1 MSDLLAARSQ
11 MAMSLAFHILFAVVG
26 IGMPVLMVVAEQRYR
41 RTGDQICLELAKRWA
56 RGTAILFAVGAV
68 SGTVLSFE
76 LGLLWPGFM
85 EFAGPVIGMPFS
97 LEGFAFFTE
106 AIFLGIY
113 LYGWDRISPR
123 AHLWAGILVAVSG
136 AASGIFVVIANAW
149 MNAPTGFEVVNGRVA
164 NVDPIA
170 GMLNPMAFQQ
180 TLHMTLASYA
190 ATGLAV
196 AGIHA
201 FLLLIDRHNAF
212 HRRALSVALLVG
224 APAAVLQPISGDL
237 SARAVAEYQPAKL
250 AAMETHFETGRRVP
264 LVIGGWPDMA
274 TGQTRYALR
283 IPGGLSFLAF
293 HDLDAEVKGLDRVP
307 RADWPNVPIVHTA
320 FQVMVGLGT
329 FMALVG
335 VWAGALAFRRRDP
348 CASTWFLRALSLA
361 APMGFIAI
369 EAGWTVTEVG
379 RQPWIVYGVLRTAD
393 AVTPM
398 PGLIVPFLGF
408 TTLYCFLGVMVAWLL
423 YRQIIRSPRPTEWSR
438 VYAPA
443 RLRRV
448 V

>member
-41 RTGDQICLELAKRWA
+41 STGDRICLELAKRWA
-56 RGTAILFAVGAV
+56 KGTAILFAVGAV

-164 NVDPIA
+164 DVDPIA

-224 APAAVLQPISGDL
+224 APAAVLQPLSGDL

-293 HDLDAEVKGLDRVP
+293 HDLDAEVKGLDQVP

-320 FQVMVGLGT
+320 FQLMVGLGT

-335 VWAGALAFRRRDP
+335 VWAGALALRRRDL
-348 CASTWFLRALSLA
+348 CASTWFLRALAVA

-408 TTLYCFLGVMVAWLL
+408 TALYCFLGVIVAWLL

-443 RLRRV
+443 RLRRAV
-448 V
+448 

>member
-1 MSDLLAARSQ
+1 
-11 MAMSLAFHILFAVVG
+11 
-26 IGMPVLMVVAEQRYR
+26 
-41 RTGDQICLELAKRWA
+41 
-56 RGTAILFAVGAV
+56 
-68 SGTVLSFE
+68 
-76 LGLLWPGFM
+76 
-85 EFAGPVIGMPFS
+85 
-97 LEGFAFFTE
+97 
-106 AIFLGIY
+106 
-113 LYGWDRISPR
+113 
-123 AHLWAGILVAVSG
+123 
-136 AASGIFVVIANAW
+136 
-149 MNAPTGFEVVNGRVA
+149 
-164 NVDPIA
+164 
-170 GMLNPMAFQQ
+170 
-180 TLHMTLASYA
+180 MTLASYA

-250 AAMETHFETGRRVP
+250 AAMEAHFETGRRVP

-283 IPGGLSFLAF
+283 IPGGLSFLA
-293 HDLDAEVKGLDRVP
+293 HRDLDAEVKGLDQVP
-307 RADWPNVPIVHTA
+307 RADWPNVPIVHLA

-335 VWAGALAFRRRDP
+335 VWAGVLAFRRRDL
-348 CASTWFLRALSLA
+348 CASTWFLRALALA

-408 TTLYCFLGVMVAWLL
+408 TALYCFLGVIVAWLL

-438 VYAPA
+438 LYAPA
-443 RLRRV
+443 GMRRAV
-448 V
+448 

>member
-11 MAMSLAFHILFAVVG
+11 MAMSLAFHIIFAVVG

-41 RTGDQICLELAKRWA
+41 STGDRICLELAKRWA

-106 AIFLGIY
+106 AIFLGVY

-149 MNAPTGFEVVNGRVA
+149 MNAPTGFDMVNGRIA
-164 NVDPIA
+164 NVDAIA

-201 FLLLIDRHNAF
+201 FLLLFDRHNAF

-237 SARAVAEYQPAKL
+237 SARAVAEYQPVKL

-293 HDLDAEVKGLDRVP
+293 HDVDAEVKGLDQVP

-320 FQVMVGLGT
+320 FQLMVGLGT

-335 VWAGALAFRRRDP
+335 LWAGVLAFRRRDP
-348 CASTWFLRALSLA
+348 SASPWFLRALALA

-408 TTLYCFLGVMVAWLL
+408 TALYCFLGAIVAWLL
-423 YRQIIRSPRPTEWSR
+423 YRQIIRSPRDSEWSR

-443 RLRRV
+443 GVNRAL
-448 V
+448 

>member
-1 MSDLLAARSQ
+1 MPDLLAARSQ
-11 MAMSLAFHILFAVVG
+11 MAVSLGFHILFAVVG

-41 RTGDQICLELAKRWA
+41 RTGDPICLELAKRWA
-56 RGTAILFAVGAV
+56 KGTAILFAVGAV

-113 LYGWDRISPR
+113 LYGWERISAR
-123 AHLWAGILVAVSG
+123 AHLWAGIVVAVSG
-136 AASGIFVVIANAW
+136 AASGVFVVIANAW
-149 MNAPTGFEVVNGRVA
+149 MNSPTGFDVVDGKLA
-164 NVDPIA
+164 HVDPIA

-190 ATGLAV
+190 ATGFAV

-201 FLLLIDRHNAF
+201 FLLLLDRQNAF
-212 HRRALSVALLVG
+212 HRRALAIALLVG
-224 APAAVLQPISGDL
+224 APAAVLQPLSGDL
-237 SARAVAEYQPAKL
+237 SARAVADYQPAKL
-250 AAMETHFETGRRVP
+250 AAMEAHFETGRRVP
-264 LVIGGWPDMA
+264 LVIGGWPDME
-274 TGQTRYALR
+274 TRETKYALR
-283 IPGGLSFLAF
+283 IPGGLSFLA
-293 HDLDAEVKGLDRVP
+293 HHALDAEVQGLDRFP
-307 RADWPNVPIVHTA
+307 RRDWPPVPIVHAA
-320 FQVMVGLGT
+320 FQIMVGLGT
-329 FMALVG
+329 AMALIA
-335 VWAGALAFRRRDP
+335 VWAGVLAFRRQDV
-348 CASTWFLRALSLA
+348 CAHVWLLRALAVA
-361 APMGFIAI
+361 APMGFVAI

-408 TTLYCFLGVMVAWLL
+408 TLLYCFLGVIVAWLL
-423 YRQIIRSPRPTEWSR
+423 YRQILRSPTHTEWTR
-438 VYAPA
+438 VYAPPQ
-443 RLRRV
+443 V
-448 V
+448 VHA